1 MIRVYTTNE
10 GRIITEYH
18 SNGRVK
24 RKMGYSSDAIK
35 DAKEYSR
42 MGEKVLIIDKEKNP
56 GLSLTLLSE
65 KDQKGQIKAGK
76 KYSSKEGFDVIWSP
90 DSNIYNVKNY
100 DCVIT
105 IQKPLI

>member
-35 DAKEYSR
+35 DAKKYSK
-42 MGEKVLIIDKEKNP
+42 MGERVLIIDKEKSP
-56 GLSLTLLSE
+56 GVSRTLLSE
-65 KDQKGQIKAGK
+65 KDWKGQIKPGK
-76 KYSSKEGFDVIWSP
+76 KYSSNEGFDVIWSP
-90 DSNIYNVKNY
+90 DSNIYNVKDY

-105 IQKPLI
+105 VQKPLV